1 MEVVDGNIDRFGI
14 LYERYKK
21 PVYGYFYK
29 LTSGDS
35 QASEDLSHNVFFK
48 ALKYKHSFKG
58 TGTFAR
64 WLFSIAHNMGIDYLR
79 KNTRYHSDEIDPE
92 IKDEE
97 INGTESLEL
106 KESTAILNLSLNKL
120 KYSEREILIM
130 AKIKELKYSEI
141 AEINKCSESAVKTR
155 ICRAL
160 KKLKD
165 LYVEFEK
172 TSYEKEEYYRT
183 KDQRS
188 AK

>member
-29 LTSGDS
+29 LTAGDS

-48 ALKYKHSFKG
+48 ALKYKHSFRG
-58 TGTFAR
+58 TGTFAQ

-79 KNTRYHSDEIDPE
+79 KKSRFHQDEIDHE

-97 INGTESLEL
+97 NIGTDHLEL
-106 KESTAILNLSLNKL
+106 KESTAILNYSLNRL
-120 KYSEREILIM
+120 KSNDREILIM
-130 AKIKELKYSEI
+130 AKIRELKYSEI
-141 AEINKCSESAVKTR
+141 AEINKCSENAVKTR

-165 LYVEFEK
+165 IYMEFEK
-172 TSYEKEEYYRT
+172 TSYEKKEYHRT
-183 KDQRS
+183 KDQGS
-188 AK
+188 A